1 MTQDPQ
7 ALLQQLNTL
16 QTQILELAAASNLSP
31 MPAIGEKTTLADLK
45 SVLQQLA
52 SSSPGVDRDNALATL
67 DRFLSLTHQDLADF
81 PPLEK
86 YKDQVRE
93 FRQKIASVSET
104 QAQADVQSLAEGR
117 HPIALLLRLLEQP
130 DRLDDREWAKMTE
143 VVAKSFGQT
152 IAVAVSR
159 GKLVLGKTPAVAST
173 PSPTSP
179 TSLTSPPPSSKAA
192 SSKSDVF
199 IWGETQKAD
208 PTTTAATAK
217 SPAKS
222 PIVFGAKSLG
232 LQESAPP
239 AKATPP
245 APTIPLKVLVHI
257 QGIGDREFGAREFAG
272 TRGQSKGIEGF
283 GVEFVQ
289 PIPDVQLEYMA
300 HLADVGDTPWVASGK
315 FIGTRGEN
323 RRMEGFAIRLTGSAA
338 DRYQV
343 CYAAHIQ
350 NVGDSPTLSNGQ
362 YCGTRQKS
370 LKIEALKVWIEPK
383 S

>member
-52 SSSPGVDRDNALATL
+52 SSSPGVAREKALATL
-67 DRFLSLTHQDLADF
+67 DRFLSLTHQDSADF

-104 QAQADVQSLAEGR
+104 QAQADVQSLAEGG
-117 HPIALLLRLLEQP
+117 HPIAILLRLLEQP

-159 GKLVLGKTPAVAST
+159 GKLVLGKTSPA
-173 PSPTSP
+173 TSP
-179 TSLTSPPPSSKAA
+179 TSPPPSSKAA

-208 PTTTAATAK
+208 RTTAPVTAK

-232 LQESAPP
+232 LQESAPQ

-283 GVEFVQ
+283 GVEFIQ